1 MYENDVS
8 AKALGEWLDVSDRT
22 VRELAEKGIAV
33 RTKRGRYDLKQSVI
47 NHMRH
52 LREVSAG
59 RGGEKQILDLTAER
73 ARLAKEQADGQEM
86 KNAQL
91 RGDLLHVDDVV
102 RNWQDIIRKATSAIL
117 AVPDRIAQRH
127 ATTPELRE
135 ALDRE
140 IRDTLNDLAD
150 YDEGAPSSSCEL
162 QAANEIE
169 AIRVG

>member
-1 MYENDVS
+1 MIENDVS
-8 AKALGEWLDVSDRT
+8 AKALGEWLDASDRT

-73 ARLAKEQADGQEM
+73 ARLAKEQADAQEM

-117 AVPDRIAQRH
+117 AVPDRIAHRH
-127 ATTPELRE
+127 SIPADLRE

-140 IRDTLNDLAD
+140 IRETLNDLSND
-150 YDEGAPSSSCEL
+150 EEGAPSGTSQL
-162 QAANEIE
+162 QAAHAVAAEP
-169 AIRVG
+169 VG

>member
-8 AKALGEWLDVSDRT
+8 AKALGEWLDASDRT
-22 VRELAEKGIAV
+22 VRDLAEKGIAV

-73 ARLAKEQADGQEM
+73 ARLAKEQADHQEM
-86 KNAQL
+86 RNAQM

-102 RNWQDIIRKATSAIL
+102 RNWQDIIRKATSAVL

-127 ATTPELRE
+127 TITPELRE

-150 YDEGAPSSSCEL
+150 DEEGAPPGTRQL
-162 QAANEIE
+162 QAADEIE
-169 AIRVG
+169 AQPVG